1 MQWSDLL
8 TAIGLFLI
16 LEGIMPFVNPGGW
29 RRILES
35 ISQMSE
41 QQLRTVG
48 GCSMAIGLLIVYLVR

>member
-1 MQWSDLL
+1 MQWSDLI

-29 RRILES
+29 RQVLETIAS
-35 ISQMSE
+35 MSE
-41 QQLRTVG
+41 QQLRIIG